1 MITVYTTTF
10 NRAYLLHKL
19 YNSLVDQSSKHFEWL
34 IVDDGS
40 YDNTKK
46 IVNDWIK
53 QNKIKIR
60 YYFQKNKG
68 KMEAIN
74 LAHSLIN
81 NEICVNVDSDDY
93 LPSDAIE
100 IICSEWKTIR
110 HDKKVAGIVGL
121 DIYENN
127 SVVGDKFPH
136 DLKYSTN
143 STFLRNIRGDKKFV
157 LKTEVLKK
165 FPNYPSISGEKFPA
179 PGYLYLLID
188 QFYNFKLI
196 NKPLCIVEYFEDGLS
211 KNKIF
216 QYKNSPNSF
225 IFYRME
231 VIRLSNS
238 FIEKIKSSIHLF
250 SSCLFANNYK
260 KAFVNYPFFF
270 TLSIIPGILLNI
282 FIRLKIHLRNIEINK
297 NR

>member
-10 NRAYLLHKL
+10 NRAHLLDRL
-19 YNSLVDQSSKHFEWL
+19 YNSLVNQSSKKFEWL

-40 YDNTKK
+40 DDNTGI

-60 YYFQKNKG
+60 YYFQENKG
-68 KMEAIN
+68 KMEAVN

-81 NEICVNVDSDDY
+81 NEICVNIDSDDY
-93 LPSDAIE
+93 LPSNSIE
-100 IICSEWKTIR
+100 IICREWKSLR
-110 HDKKVAGIVGL
+110 FEKKVAGIVGL
-121 DIYENN
+121 DIYENG
-127 SVVGDKFPH
+127 SIVGDRFPY
-136 DLKYSTN
+136 DLKYSTYSN
-143 STFLRNIRGDKKFV
+143 FSKKFRGDKKFV
-157 LKTEVLKK
+157 LKTEVLKE
-165 FPNYPSISGEKFPA
+165 FPNYPSISAEKFPA

-188 QFYNFKLI
+188 QFYIFKLI

-238 FIEKIKSSIHLF
+238 FIEKLKSSIHLL

-260 KAFVNYPFFF
+260 KAFINYPFFF
-270 TLSIIPGILLNI
+270 TISIIPGIMLNI
-282 FIRLKIHLRNIEINK
+282 LIRLKIHLRNIKINK
-297 NR
+297 I